1 MSLQRRLRGLVLL
14 LATGSLGAT
23 AAALLPRGTSL
34 ATQAI
39 LGVVHGP
46 EIVAR
51 YATAVSRGAVVTA
64 LVVMGLPSVL
74 SARPGLL
81 RSDHGRAA
89 VAAALLA
96 ISAVFFAFTLTLEL
110 VVGSAPPAA
119 LVSASFSACG
129 SFVAVALV
137 AWPIWQRTG
146 RYFHV
151 LGATL
156 AVSGAAAWSL
166 AALSFPYAA
175 GVVTA
180 FGLSL
185 PVLHFCGRARIR
197 RSLRLAVALVIRA
210 VPPSLG
216 TFATVIVYPTALTLG
231 SKVVGE
237 RAVGSQVL
245 LWAVFQL
252 CVIASTAIAAWSLA
266 RATAPAQAGAPASA
280 QAGAPAPDQP
290 ANATAL
296 RQWLVRAVPLGA
308 IVLLLFEVYEH
319 LPASLGGSTGRSDV
333 PIALVITT
341 LAYLL
346 SDPLCFYF
354 SPRSVQRRL
363 AVGSSIVAGLV
374 WIAVTSAP
382 EMLLPRLGVLG
393 PSGVI
398 ATLRLLF
405 LIGTPA
411 QRLALPLLGA
421 LAAGFGLAAYLG
433 A

>member
-1 MSLQRRLRGLVLL
+1 MDLRPRLRGLILL

-23 AAALLPRGTSL
+23 AAALLPRGASL
-34 ATQAI
+34 GTQAI
-39 LGVVHGP
+39 LGVAHGP
-46 EIVAR
+46 EVVAR

-74 SARPGLL
+74 SARRGLL
-81 RSDHGRAA
+81 RSDRARAA
-89 VAAALLA
+89 VGASLLL
-96 ISAVFFAFTLTLEL
+96 ISAVFFAFTLTVEL
-110 VVGSAPPAA
+110 IVGSSPPAA

-129 SFVAVALV
+129 SFAAVSLV
-137 AWPIWQRTG
+137 AWPVWQRMG
-146 RYFHV
+146 RYFRV
-151 LGATL
+151 LATTL

-166 AALSFPYAA
+166 AALNLPYAA

-180 FGLSL
+180 LGLSL
-185 PVLHFCGRARIR
+185 PTLHFCGRARLR

-231 SKVVGE
+231 TPILGE

-252 CVIASTAIAAWSLA
+252 CAIASTAIATWSLA
-266 RATAPAQAGAPASA
+266 RAATPA
-280 QAGAPAPDQP
+280 QAGAPAPDP
-290 ANATAL
+290 RATSTAL
-296 RQWLVRAVPLGA
+296 RQWLLRAVPLA
-308 IVLLLFEVYEH
+308 LIVPLLYEAYVH
-319 LPASLGGSTGRSDV
+319 LPASLGGATGRSDV
-333 PIALVITT
+333 PVALVITT
-341 LAYLL
+341 IAYLF

-363 AVGSSIVAGLV
+363 AIGSSLIAGLV
-374 WIAVTSAP
+374 WLAVTSAP
-382 EMLLPRLGVLG
+382 DVLLPRLGVLG

-405 LIGTPA
+405 LIGTPT
-411 QRLALPLLGA
+411 QRLALPLLG
-421 LAAGFGLAAYLG
+421 LLIAAFGLAVHLG